1 MMIMKCLI
9 FILMVNF
16 LTSCGSA
23 QKLIERTTT
32 DNGKAIVKKG
42 LFSGIDYIY
51 VEKKLN
57 SKIQYKLIYDCE
69 CGIDNRISLR
79 KEDLSDS
86 KQTTVWAAVTDTIGN
101 SNFFGE
107 VIAANRLSSPFNY
120 MPITQEEISLL
131 EEGLSKVGKM
141 CCKNP
146 DKPVNKII
154 GYVRVKLN

>member
-1 MMIMKCLI
+1 MKHLF
-9 FILMVNF
+9 FITIITL
-16 LTSCGSA
+16 LTSCSIA
-23 QKLIERTTT
+23 QKLVERTTA

-51 VEKKLN
+51 VEKKLK

-69 CGIDNRISLR
+69 CGIDNKISLR
-79 KEDLSDS
+79 KEDLSNS
-86 KQTTVWAAVTDTIGN
+86 KQTTVWAAVTDTASN
-101 SNFFGE
+101 LNFFGE
-107 VIAANRLSSPFNY
+107 VIAANRLYSPFNY

-131 EEGLSKVGKM
+131 EEGLSKVDKA

-146 DKPVNKII
+146 DKSISKII